1 MTASGALLVLA
12 ALVVAYLLGSIPS
25 GVIVGRL
32 VKGIDV
38 RDSGS
43 GRTGATNVL
52 RTLGWPAAVVVTLMD
67 VGKGVAAV
75 LLGLVLADASG
86 QVAAGVAVVV
96 GHNWPVFIGFR
107 GGRGVMPAAGALL
120 VLLPLSAVVGITLA
134 VVVIASTRYVSL
146 GSLVGTVTGASIL
159 AAYALLG
166 SAPLIFAP
174 LAVVGGGII
183 VFGHRDNIGRL
194 VRGTERRLGER
205 T

>member
-32 VKGIDV
+32 IKGVDV
-38 RDSGS
+38 RNSGS

-52 RTLGWPAAVVVTLMD
+52 RTLGWPAAAAVTLMD
-67 VGKGVAAV
+67 VGKGVVAV
-75 LLGLVLADASG
+75 LLGLALVDAPG
-86 QVAAGVAVVV
+86 QVAAGLAVVV
-96 GHNWPVFIGFR
+96 GHNWSVFIGFR

-120 VLLPLSAVVGITLA
+120 VLLPLSAVAGLALA

-146 GSLVGTVTGASIL
+146 GSLVGTVTSASIL
-159 AAYALLG
+159 AVYALLG
-166 SAPLIFAP
+166 PAPLIFAP
-174 LAVVGGGII
+174 LAIIGGGLI
-183 VFGHRDNIGRL
+183 VFEHRDNIGRL
-194 VRGTERRLGER
+194 MRGTERRLGER